1 MWVITMYHVLL
12 ARSRV

>member
-12 ARSRV
+12 ARLRV